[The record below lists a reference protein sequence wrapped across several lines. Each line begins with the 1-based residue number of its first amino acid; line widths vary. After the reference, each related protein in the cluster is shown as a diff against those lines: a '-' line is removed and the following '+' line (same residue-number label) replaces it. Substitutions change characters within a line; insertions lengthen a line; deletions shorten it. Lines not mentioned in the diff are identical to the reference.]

1 MSKPRMRFGAFIAP
15 HFPSN
20 EHPSLAMEED
30 MDRVVWMEKMGFHE
44 AWIGEHHS
52 SGWEICGSPELF
64 AAAVSQRTSRIK
76 LGMGVV
82 SLPYHNPFM
91 VADRI
96 RQLDHITKGRVIL
109 GMGPGSLP
117 SDAYMIG
124 VPTSEARDRMEQAI
138 EPIVRLLKG
147 EIVSAKTSWFT
158 LQEAMLQLGSYDDDG
173 VEIAVASQVSPT
185 GAMAAGQHGLSM
197 LSIGATSTGG
207 FNALSANWKIAE
219 DTAREHGNTMDRNGW
234 RLVGPVHIAETREQ
248 ARENVRYG
256 IEGWLRYMS
265 TVAALPLAPPAGV
278 DPIDYIIQTGF
289 GVIGT
294 PDDFVAQ
301 MERLN
306 EQSGGFGTFLNLD
319 SHWADWAQTK
329 RSYELIGRFAM
340 PKINKL
346 NDYRHRSEEF
356 LRDNHP
362 KFRGEMDAAVR
373 AKIEAYAKDKGSAT
387 LSPDIAKAFQAKIE
401 N

>member
-1 MSKPRMRFGAFIAP
+1 MTRLRFGAFIAP

-30 MDRVVWMEKMGFHE
+30 MDRVVLMERLGFEE

-52 SGWEICGSPELF
+52 SGWEINGSPELF

-96 RQLDHITKGRVIL
+96 RQLDHITKGRTVL

-124 VPTSEARDRMEQAI
+124 VPTCEARDRMEEAI
-138 EPIVRLLKG
+138 EPIIRLLNG
-147 EIVSAKTSWFT
+147 EVVSARTSWFH
-158 LQEAMLQLGSYDDDG
+158 LQEAQLQLNSYNEDG
-173 VEIAVASQVSPT
+173 IEIAVASQVSPT
-185 GAMAAGQHGLSM
+185 GAIAAGKHGLSM
-197 LSIGATSTGG
+197 LSIGATSAGG
-207 FNALSANWKIAE
+207 YNALASNWQIAE
-219 DTAREHGNTMDRNGW
+219 ETAAENGQRVDRAGW
-234 RLVGPVHIAETREQ
+234 RLVGPVHIAETREK

-256 IEGWLRYMS
+256 LEGWINYMS
-265 TVAALPLAPPAGV
+265 TVAALPLAPPPGV
-278 DPIDYIIQTGF
+278 DPIDFIIDTGF

-301 MERLN
+301 MDRLQ
-306 EQSGGFGTFLNLD
+306 EQSGGFGCFLNLD
-319 SHWADWAQTK
+319 NHWADWAETR
-329 RSYELIGRFAM
+329 RSYELIARFAI
-340 PKINKL
+340 PRINKL
-346 NDYRHRSEEF
+346 NEHRHRSEAF
-356 LRDNHP
+356 LRDNHA

-373 AKIEAYAKDKGSAT
+373 AKLEQYAREKGSDKLA
-387 LSPDIAKAFQAKIE
+387 PDIVAHYAAQT
-401 N
+401 

>member
-1 MSKPRMRFGAFIAP
+1 MSNKRMRFGAFIAP
-15 HFPSN
+15 HSPSN
-20 EHPSLAMEED
+20 EHPSLAIEHD
-30 MDRVVWMEKMGFHE
+30 MDTVVWMEKMGFQE

-52 SGWEICGSPELF
+52 SGWEINGSPELF
-64 AAAVSQRTSRIK
+64 AAAVSQRTSTIK

-82 SLPYHNPFM
+82 SLPYHNPYM

-124 VPTSEARDRMEQAI
+124 VPTSEARDRMEEAI

-147 EIVSAKTSWFT
+147 EIVTAKSSWFN
-158 LQEAMLQLGSYDDDG
+158 LQEAMLQLRPYDDDG

-185 GAMAAGQHGLSM
+185 GAVAAGKHGLSM
-197 LSIGATSTGG
+197 ISIGATSAGG
-207 FNALSANWKIAE
+207 FNSLARNWGIAE
-219 DTAREHGNTMDRNGW
+219 TTAAEHGQTMNRGNW
-234 RLVGPVHIAETREQ
+234 RLVGPVHIAETREK

-256 IEGWLRYMS
+256 LESWLNYMS
-265 TVAALPLAPPAGV
+265 TVAAIPLAPPPGV
-278 DPIDYIIQTGF
+278 DPIEFIINTGF

-301 MERLN
+301 MSRLT

-319 SHWADWAQTK
+319 NHWADWAETK
-329 RSYELIGRFAM
+329 RSYELIGRFAI
-340 PKINKL
+340 PKLNKL
-346 NDYRHRSEEF
+346 NEDRIRSEEF
-356 LRDNHP
+356 LRANHP
-362 KFRGEMDAAVR
+362 KFRGELDSAVR
-373 AKIEAYAKDKGSAT
+373 AKMEQYAKEKGADNIN
-387 LSPDIAKAFQAKIE
+387 PDIAAIFKASI
-401 N
+401 

>member
-1 MSKPRMRFGAFIAP
+1 MTRMKFGAFIAP
-15 HFPSN
+15 HFPSD
-20 EHPSLAMEED
+20 EHPSLAIEED
-30 MDRVVWMEKMGFHE
+30 MDRVVWLEKMGFDE

-52 SGWEICGSPELF
+52 SGWEINGSPELF
-64 AAAVSQRTSRIK
+64 TAAVAQRTSRIK
-76 LGMGVV
+76 LGLGVV

-96 RQLDHITKGRVIL
+96 RQLDHITKGRTIF

-124 VPTSEARDRMEQAI
+124 VPTAEVRDRMEEAI
-138 EPIVRLLKG
+138 EPILRLLKG
-147 EIVSAKTSWFT
+147 EIVTAKSSWFT
-158 LQEAMLQLGSYDDDG
+158 LQEAMIQLDSYLETG

-185 GAMAAGQHGLSM
+185 GAIAAGQHGLSM
-197 LSIGATSTGG
+197 ISIGATSSGG
-207 FNALSANWKIAE
+207 FNALAANWKIAE
-219 DTAREHGNTMDRNGW
+219 ETAAAHGNVVNRDNW

-256 IEGWLRYMS
+256 IEGWIKYMS
-265 TVAALPLAPPAGV
+265 TVAALPLAPPPGV
-278 DPIDYIIQTGF
+278 DPIDFMIETGF

-319 SHWADWAQTK
+319 NHWADWAQTK

-346 NDYRHRSEEF
+346 NQYRTRSEEF
-356 LRDNHP
+356 LRGNHA
-362 KFRGEMDAAVR
+362 KFRGELDAAVR
-373 AKIEAYAKDKGSAT
+373 AKLEAYAKTKGSDE
-387 LSPDIAKAFQAKIE
+387 LSPDILAHYGARTAG
-401 N
+401 

>member
-1 MSKPRMRFGAFIAP
+1 MSSKRMRFGAFIAP
-15 HFPSN
+15 HFPSD

-30 MDRVVWMEKMGFHE
+30 MDRVVFMEKMGFAE

-52 SGWEICGSPELF
+52 SGWEINGSPELF

-96 RQLDHITKGRVIL
+96 RQLDHITKGRTIL

-124 VPTSEARDRMEQAI
+124 VPTSEARDRMEEAI
-138 EPIVRLLKG
+138 EPIVRLLNG
-147 EIVSAKTSWFT
+147 EVVTQKSSWFN
-158 LQEAMLQLGSYDDDG
+158 LQEAQLQLDAYDDDG
-173 VEIAVASQVSPT
+173 VEITVASQVSPT
-185 GAMAAGQHGLSM
+185 GALAAGTHGLSL
-197 LSIGATSTGG
+197 LSIGATSAGG
-207 FNALSANWKIAE
+207 FNALANNWKIAE
-219 DTAREHGNTMDRNGW
+219 ETAAENGHTMDRENW
-234 RLVGPVHIAETREQ
+234 RLVGPVHIAETREK

-256 IEGWLRYMS
+256 LEKWINYMA

-278 DPIDYIIQTGF
+278 DPIDFIIDTGF
-289 GVIGT
+289 GVVGT

-306 EQSGGFGTFLNLD
+306 EQSGWFGCFLHLD
-319 SHWADWAQTK
+319 NHWADWAETK
-329 RSYELIGRFAM
+329 RSYELIGRFAI

-346 NDYRHRSEEF
+346 NEHRLRSEAF
-356 LRDNHP
+356 LRDNHA
-362 KFRGEMDAAVR
+362 KFRGELDDAVR
-373 AKIEAYAKDKGSAT
+373 AKLEAYAKKKGSDK
-387 LSPDIAKAFQAKIE
+387 LSPDIVAHYKAKA
-401 N
+401 

>member
-1 MSKPRMRFGAFIAP
+1 MTRLRFGAFIAP

-30 MDRVVWMEKMGFHE
+30 MDRVVLMERLGFEE

-52 SGWEICGSPELF
+52 SGWEINGSPELF

-96 RQLDHITKGRVIL
+96 RQLDHITKGRTIL

-124 VPTSEARDRMEQAI
+124 VPTSEARDRMEEAI
-138 EPIVRLLKG
+138 EPIVRLLNG
-147 EIVSAKTSWFT
+147 EVVSARTGWFH
-158 LQEAMLQLGSYDDDG
+158 LQEAQLQLDSYNENG

-185 GAMAAGQHGLSM
+185 GAIAAGKHGLSM
-197 LSIGATSTGG
+197 LSIGATSAGG
-207 FNALSANWKIAE
+207 YNALASNWQIAE
-219 DTAREHGNTMDRNGW
+219 DTAAENGQSVDRAGW
-234 RLVGPVHIAETREQ
+234 RLVGPVHIAETREK

-256 IEGWLRYMS
+256 LESWINYMS
-265 TVAALPLAPPAGV
+265 NVAALPLAPPAGV
-278 DPIDYIIQTGF
+278 DPIDFIIDTGF

-301 MERLN
+301 MSRLQ
-306 EQSGGFGTFLNLD
+306 EQSGGFGCFLNLD
-319 SHWADWAQTK
+319 NHWADWAETR
-329 RSYELIGRFAM
+329 RSYELIARFAI
-340 PKINKL
+340 PRINGL
-346 NDYRHRSEEF
+346 NQYRHRSEAF
-356 LRDNHP
+356 LRDNHA

-373 AKIEAYAKDKGSAT
+373 AKLEQYAREKGSDKLA
-387 LSPDIAKAFQAKIE
+387 PDIVAHYAAQT
-401 N
+401 